1 MGEWSREESTRQ
13 TGSLSSAFSLIFDN
27 LVVQHSPRGGGKL
40 CRQSNGNNSLRKFP
54 RFLQFWSRYPL
65 TNADTYGIMGTWEAS
80 KSLTDFWQFGSS
92 RAWPANLAQVAS
104 IAGELFQDTHHTIR
118 GFSKARA
125 GRYCVSQGL
134 DSNPLAGIDLTAW
147 DVAGVRQ
154 VRFL

>member
-13 TGSLSSAFSLIFDN
+13 TGPLSSAFSLIFDN

-65 TNADTYGIMGTWEAS
+65 TNADTYGTMGTWQRLER
-80 KSLTDFWQFGSS
+80 KGVWGFDSLWYNGRTRLANHPSGFDS
-92 RAWPANLAQVAS
+92 RTS
-104 IAGELFQDTHHTIR
+104 HHNTIR